1 MIWDSFLRFLTDLG
15 WFVGLWI
22 GLAAAVRLGRR
33 LGRRLAG
40 SRLVWRIRRRRAW
53 RRPRDGSFTPA
64 PAPPSAPAP
73 AAPEWSGALIVRAD
87 GDRLV
92 PSIQLRGPPF
102 PVPARVRL
110 DLMDGN
116 GTWRRMSEREVTAP
130 DLGTEV
136 PLPAFRV
143 PDGLDVEDVVGWV
156 WKALLVVGHRTH
168 VLCWE
173 VLRPIT
179 GLNREAEFAARDD
192 AV

>member
-15 WFVGLWI
+15 WLVGVW
-22 GLAAAVRLGRR
+22 LAVAVAVRIFRAVRR
-33 LGRRLAG
+33 RVTA
-40 SRLVWRIRRRRAW
+40 SRRAW

-136 PLPAFRV
+136 PLPPFRV

-156 WKALLVVGHRTH
+156 WKAVLVVGHRTH